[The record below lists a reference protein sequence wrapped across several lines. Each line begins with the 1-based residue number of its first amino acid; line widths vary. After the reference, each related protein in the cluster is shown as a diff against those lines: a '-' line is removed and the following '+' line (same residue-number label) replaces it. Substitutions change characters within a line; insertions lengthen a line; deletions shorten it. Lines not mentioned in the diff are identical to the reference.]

1 MSRLTNFIKG
11 LDIDKTHK
19 KQLYDNASNIT
30 YAEINSI
37 VYPPDLDVFNI
48 AISNNPPPFQILKL
62 KVSPNEFSM
71 VATIDFI
78 KILYSCMAIIYED
91 LDFYEH
97 ELYPRINSLYYKGLS
112 DIRKLEKNGND
123 TVNFN
128 NIGTD
133 LNDDHAILSVVFDI
147 TKISDKEYS
156 IDCGIDKLSLK

>member
-1 MSRLTNFIKG
+1 
-11 LDIDKTHK
+11 
-19 KQLYDNASNIT
+19 
-30 YAEINSI
+30 
-37 VYPPDLDVFNI
+37 
-48 AISNNPPPFQILKL
+48 
-62 KVSPNEFSM
+62 M

-91 LDFYEH
+91 SDFYEH

-112 DIRKLEKNGND
+112 DIRKLEKNGNN